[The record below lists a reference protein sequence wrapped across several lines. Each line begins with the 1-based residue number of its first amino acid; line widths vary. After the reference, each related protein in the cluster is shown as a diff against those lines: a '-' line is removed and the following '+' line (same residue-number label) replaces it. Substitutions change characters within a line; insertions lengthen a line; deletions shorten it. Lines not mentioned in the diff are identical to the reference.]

1 MPPTP
6 AWPSRPGRPRGKQ
19 NGGVC
24 VVIEGRAL
32 KKAFG
37 GKLIFEH
44 ASFLIPDGQIVG
56 VYGPSGIGKSTLA
69 KLLCG
74 VMKPD
79 AGEILLDGELLVS
92 PSRPYDRRRGL
103 AIQMVYQQPYSSL
116 DPSQKL
122 LDGFR
127 ELIRYH
133 GFAKTRAEEQVL
145 IEMLLEEVGL
155 DTDILA
161 HLPRQISGGE
171 AQRIAIARCL
181 LFRPRLL
188 ILDEATSM
196 LDVST
201 QANVIAL
208 VRKVMTKNKGSVML
222 ISHDKALVDT
232 LCDQIYL
239 FDNQTLKEKDT

>member
-1 MPPTP
+1 M
-6 AWPSRPGRPRGKQ
+6 
-19 NGGVC
+19 
-24 VVIEGRAL
+24 
-32 KKAFG
+32 
-37 GKLIFEH
+37 
-44 ASFLIPDGQIVG
+44 
-56 VYGPSGIGKSTLA
+56 
-69 KLLCG
+69 
-74 VMKPD
+74 
-79 AGEILLDGELLVS
+79 
-92 PSRPYDRRRGL
+92 
-103 AIQMVYQQPYSSL
+103 
-116 DPSQKL
+116 
-122 LDGFR
+122 DGFR

-133 GFAKTRAEEQVL
+133 GFAKTRAEEQAL

-208 VRKVMTKNKGSVML
+208 VRKVMAKNKGSVLL

>member
-1 MPPTP
+1 M
-6 AWPSRPGRPRGKQ
+6 
-19 NGGVC
+19 
-24 VVIEGRAL
+24 IEGRDL

-37 GKLIFEH
+37 SKLIFEH
-44 ASFLIPDGQIVG
+44 ANFTVPDGQIVG

-74 VMKPD
+74 VMRPD
-79 AGEILLDGELLVS
+79 EGEILLDGELLVS
-92 PSRPYDRRRGL
+92 ADQPYDRRRGL

-122 LDGFR
+122 MDGFR

-133 GFAKTRAEEQVL
+133 GFAKTRAEEQAL

-208 VRKVMTKNKGSVML
+208 VRKVMAKNKGSVLL

>member
-1 MPPTP
+1 M
-6 AWPSRPGRPRGKQ
+6 
-19 NGGVC
+19 
-24 VVIEGRAL
+24 IEGRDL

-37 GKLIFEH
+37 SKLIFEH
-44 ASFLIPDGQIVG
+44 ANFTVPDGQIVG

-74 VMKPD
+74 VMRPD
-79 AGEILLDGELLVS
+79 EGEILLDGELLVS
-92 PSRPYDRRRGL
+92 ADQPYDRRRGL

-122 LDGFR
+122 MDGFR

-133 GFAKTRAEEQVL
+133 GFAKTRAEEQAL

-155 DTDILA
+155 DTGILA

-208 VRKVMTKNKGSVML
+208 VRKVMAKNKGSVLL

>member
-1 MPPTP
+1 MVVLS
-6 AWPSRPGRPRGKQ
+6 A
-19 NGGVC
+19 
-24 VVIEGRAL
+24 VIEGKNL

-37 GKLIFEH
+37 DKLIFEH
-44 ASFLIPDGQIVG
+44 SEFAIPDASIVG
-56 VYGPSGIGKSTLA
+56 IYGPSGIGKSTLA

-79 AGEILLDGELLVS
+79 EGEILFDGKTLVS
-92 PSRPYDRRRGL
+92 AAKAYDRRRGL

-122 LDGFR
+122 LQGFR
-127 ELIRYH
+127 EQIRYH
-133 GFAKTRAEEQVL
+133 RFADTREAEAGL
-145 IEMLLEEVGL
+145 IASLLEEVGL
-155 DTDILA
+155 DPGILN

-181 LFRPRLL
+181 LFQPRLL

-201 QANVIAL
+201 QANVVSL
-208 VRKVMTKNKGSVML
+208 VRRVMAKNRGSVLL

-232 LCDQIYL
+232 LCNQIYV
-239 FDNQTLKEKDT
+239 FDNHTLKEKRT

>member
-1 MPPTP
+1 
-6 AWPSRPGRPRGKQ
+6 
-19 NGGVC
+19 
-24 VVIEGRAL
+24 VIEGRDL

-37 GKLIFEH
+37 SKLIFEH
-44 ASFLIPDGQIVG
+44 ANFTVPDGQIVG

-74 VMKPD
+74 VMRPD
-79 AGEILLDGELLVS
+79 EGEILLDGELLVS
-92 PSRPYDRRRGL
+92 ADQPYDRRRGL

-122 LDGFR
+122 MDGFR

-133 GFAKTRAEEQVL
+133 GFAKTRAEEQAL

-208 VRKVMTKNKGSVML
+208 VRKVMAKNKGSVLL

-239 FDNQTLKEKDT
+239 LDNQTLKEKDT

>member
-1 MPPTP
+1 M
-6 AWPSRPGRPRGKQ
+6 
-19 NGGVC
+19 C

>member
-1 MPPTP
+1 MVVLS
-6 AWPSRPGRPRGKQ
+6 A
-19 NGGVC
+19 
-24 VVIEGRAL
+24 VIEGKNL

-37 GKLIFEH
+37 DKLIFEH
-44 ASFLIPDGQIVG
+44 AELVIPDASIVG

-79 AGEILLDGELLVS
+79 EGEILFDGKTLVS
-92 PSRPYDRRRGL
+92 AAKAYDRRRGL

-122 LDGFR
+122 LQGFR

-133 GFAKTRAEEQVL
+133 RFADTREAEAGL
-145 IEMLLEEVGL
+145 IASLLEEVGL
-155 DTDILA
+155 DPGILN

-181 LFRPRLL
+181 LFQPRLL

-201 QANVIAL
+201 QANVVAL
-208 VRKVMTKNKGSVML
+208 VRRVMAKNRGSVLL

-232 LCDQIYL
+232 LCNQIYV
-239 FDNQTLKEKDT
+239 FDNHTLKEKRT

>member
-1 MPPTP
+1 MVVLS
-6 AWPSRPGRPRGKQ
+6 A
-19 NGGVC
+19 
-24 VVIEGRAL
+24 VIEGKNL

-37 GKLIFEH
+37 DKLIFEH
-44 ASFLIPDGQIVG
+44 AEFVIPDASIVG
-56 VYGPSGIGKSTLA
+56 IYGPSGIGKSTLA

-79 AGEILLDGELLVS
+79 EGEILFDGKTLVS
-92 PSRPYDRRRGL
+92 AAKAYDRRRGL

-122 LDGFR
+122 LQGFR

-133 GFAKTRAEEQVL
+133 RFADTREAEAGL
-145 IEMLLEEVGL
+145 IASLLEEVGL
-155 DTDILA
+155 DPGILN

-181 LFRPRLL
+181 LFQPRLL

-201 QANVIAL
+201 QANVVSL
-208 VRKVMTKNKGSVML
+208 VRRVMAKNRGSVLL

-232 LCDQIYL
+232 LCNQIYV
-239 FDNQTLKEKDT
+239 FDNHTLKEKRT

>member
-1 MPPTP
+1 M
-6 AWPSRPGRPRGKQ
+6 S
-19 NGGVC
+19 
-24 VVIEGRAL
+24 VVIEGRDL

-37 GKLIFEH
+37 SKLIFEH
-44 ASFLIPDGQIVG
+44 ANFTVPDGQIVG

-74 VMKPD
+74 VMRPD
-79 AGEILLDGELLVS
+79 EGEILLDGELLVS
-92 PSRPYDRRRGL
+92 ADQPYDRRRGL

-122 LDGFR
+122 MDGFR

-133 GFAKTRAEEQVL
+133 GFAKTRAEEQAL

-181 LFRPRLL
+181 LLRPRLL

-208 VRKVMTKNKGSVML
+208 VRKVMAKNKGSVLL

>member
-1 MPPTP
+1 MVVLS
-6 AWPSRPGRPRGKQ
+6 A
-19 NGGVC
+19 
-24 VVIEGRAL
+24 VIEGKNL

-37 GKLIFEH
+37 DKLIFEH
-44 ASFLIPDGQIVG
+44 AEFVIPDASIVG
-56 VYGPSGIGKSTLA
+56 IYGPSGIGKSTLA

-79 AGEILLDGELLVS
+79 EGEILFDGKTLVS
-92 PSRPYDRRRGL
+92 AAKAYDRRRGL
-103 AIQMVYQQPYSSL
+103 TIQMVYQQPYSSL

-122 LDGFR
+122 LQGFR

-133 GFAKTRAEEQVL
+133 RFADTREAEAGL
-145 IEMLLEEVGL
+145 IASLLEEVGL
-155 DTDILA
+155 DPGILN

-181 LFRPRLL
+181 LFQPRLL

-201 QANVIAL
+201 QANVVAL
-208 VRKVMTKNKGSVML
+208 VRRVMAKNRGSVLL

-232 LCDQIYL
+232 LCNQIYV
-239 FDNQTLKEKDT
+239 FDNHTLKEK